1 MLLQNYYNSVLKLE
15 TFMDLESVSFLMCGI
30 ETTGEYH
37 AHLIVWKKIETSE
50 NKKDIHN
57 FVREE

>member
-1 MLLQNYYNSVLKLE
+1 MYG
-15 TFMDLESVSFLMCGI
+15 T

-37 AHLIVWKKIETSE
+37 ANLIVWKKIETSE
-50 NKKDIHN
+50 NVEDIHN